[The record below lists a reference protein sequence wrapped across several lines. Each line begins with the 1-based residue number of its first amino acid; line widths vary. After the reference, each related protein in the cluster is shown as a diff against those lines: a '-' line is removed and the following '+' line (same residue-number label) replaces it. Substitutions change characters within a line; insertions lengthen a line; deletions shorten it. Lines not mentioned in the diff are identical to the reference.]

1 MGMPWHRLALVAC
14 MTAGVS
20 GLTNAH
26 HSGAMFDDQKRVTLD
41 GVVKEYDWTSP
52 HIWMHVVVKGDDG
65 GDQVWDLEGN
75 APAVLLRN
83 GWSKVSMKPGD
94 KISVTIHPLKDGS
107 HGGSFIEAEVNGAH
121 LGRSPP
127 GA

>member
-1 MGMPWHRLALVAC
+1 MLWHRVAILACV
-14 MTAGVS
+14 MAGAS
-20 GLTNAH
+20 GPTIAH

-41 GVVKEYDWTSP
+41 GVVTGYDWTSP

-65 GDQVWDLEGN
+65 NDQVWDLQGN

-94 KISVTIHPLKDGS
+94 KISVAIHPLKDGS
-107 HGGSFIEAEVNGAH
+107 HGGSFIEATVNGAH
-121 LGRSPP
+121 LGHSPP